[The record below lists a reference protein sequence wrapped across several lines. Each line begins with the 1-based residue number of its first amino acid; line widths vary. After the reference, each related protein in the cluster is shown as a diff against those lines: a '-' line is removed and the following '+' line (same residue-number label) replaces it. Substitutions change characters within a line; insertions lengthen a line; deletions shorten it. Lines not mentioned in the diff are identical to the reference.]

1 MAPRRK
7 SKPETIPD
15 DRIEIVRPGSRQPV
29 NWRPLAATAV
39 VGIAGGWAASLI
51 VGGSGLLRYLVTG
64 VLGALAAEHICER
77 LGWRI
82 TVGNKLLDQVLIA
95 AIGAIVVVLL
105 ARWIA

>member
-1 MAPRRK
+1 MARK
-7 SKPETIPD
+7 PKSTERIPD
-15 DRIEIVRPGSRQPV
+15 EKIEIIRPGSRQPV
-29 NWRPLAATAV
+29 NWRPLAATAI
-39 VGIAGGWAASLI
+39 VGVAGGWAASFL

-95 AIGAIVVVLL
+95 AIGAVVVVLL